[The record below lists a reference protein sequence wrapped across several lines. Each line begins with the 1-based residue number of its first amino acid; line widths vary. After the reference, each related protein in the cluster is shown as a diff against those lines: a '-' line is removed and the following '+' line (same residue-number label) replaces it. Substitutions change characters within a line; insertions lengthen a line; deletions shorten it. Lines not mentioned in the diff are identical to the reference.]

1 MRRIAVVSV
10 HGCPL
15 AQVGEKDTGGMSVY
29 VNQLARHLG
38 MLGIKVDLFTR
49 AHSPKD
55 PAIIKLG
62 RNVRVVHIK
71 AGPFKAPKDSIP
83 QYLGMF
89 LDGVIRF
96 QKSEACNY
104 DLLHSHYWFSGSVA
118 LELALA
124 WRIPHVAT
132 FHTLAEIKRR
142 ARIGEQESDNRI
154 SVEHSIAASA
164 DSIIVSTEHE
174 KQSLRRLYHVPE
186 NKVVVVAPGVDLE
199 NFCPGSQT
207 HARAKL
213 GLNGDRTLLFVGR
226 MDPIKGLEVLLH
238 AIASMDKPSNIKLL
252 VVGGNDGQDFQQEH
266 YKELSRTLL
275 ITDQVKFLGRAEHR
289 DLPVYYQ
296 AADITVVPSYYE
308 SFGLVALE
316 AMACGTPVVAA
327 RVGGLQTMVKDS
339 HTGYLVPWHCPDA
352 FADRLEIL
360 LANEGLRKSMGKE
373 ARVAAQEMGWAKTA
387 KWVSLSYQS
396 LWGKVDFVA
405 KN

>member
-1 MRRIAVVSV
+1 
-10 HGCPL
+10 
-15 AQVGEKDTGGMSVY
+15 
-29 VNQLARHLG
+29 
-38 MLGIKVDLFTR
+38 FTR

-238 AIASMDKPSNIKLL
+238 AIASMDKPSN
-252 VVGGNDGQDFQQEH
+252 
-266 YKELSRTLL
+266 
-275 ITDQVKFLGRAEHR
+275 
-289 DLPVYYQ
+289 
-296 AADITVVPSYYE
+296 
-308 SFGLVALE
+308 
-316 AMACGTPVVAA
+316 
-327 RVGGLQTMVKDS
+327 
-339 HTGYLVPWHCPDA
+339 
-352 FADRLEIL
+352 
-360 LANEGLRKSMGKE
+360 
-373 ARVAAQEMGWAKTA
+373 
-387 KWVSLSYQS
+387 
-396 LWGKVDFVA
+396 
-405 KN
+405 